1 METAHQNLL
10 QQLTSLSKRYPTL
23 GSRLASAAQDLQ
35 NRGQPFSEN
44 LLGELVKYNRDFNRL
59 QQQVLADSPERNF
72 EISSVQDLERLV
84 QDRMQPADQA
94 SVRQNALG
102 VVERVLRLIHKER
115 NEFSLLKVVKDKARQ
130 LQTQISQETTDLQP
144 DIEALVSG
152 EHPLSALLTLVESP
166 ESLDDEHWVIL
177 EEKVAAEFGKPLAV
191 AISRG
196 KIAVAA
202 ATQATRPQP
211 PSANP
216 NVVILGEPTSTEP
229 QDVIIVPSVEVPKN
243 VSKIDRSNIV
253 FGNVPISGK
262 PIPSQPRSLSSVG
275 IKILVHLQG
284 LGDREF
290 AAQEYAGTRG
300 QGRRLEAF
308 QINIVPAISGLSL
321 QYMAH
326 ISGVGD
332 TPMIPEGQLLGERGK
347 ERQIEGFAI
356 QLTGPQAANYDV
368 FYTAHIQNRG
378 DVPVSS
384 NGEYCGTRQEAL
396 RIEGLKVWIQ
406 PKA

>member
-1 METAHQNLL
+1 METVHQNLL

-23 GSRLASAAQDLQ
+23 GSRLAQAAQDLQ

-59 QQQVLADSPERNF
+59 QQQVLSETQERNF
-72 EISSVQDLERLV
+72 EVSSVQDLERLLSNQV
-84 QDRMQPADQA
+84 QPADQA

-102 VVERVLRLIHKER
+102 IIDRVLTLIHKER
-115 NEFSLLKVVKDKARQ
+115 NEFSLLKTVQDTARQ
-130 LQTQISQETTDLQP
+130 LQTQISQEMTDLQP
-144 DIEALVSG
+144 EVKALVSG

-166 ESLDDEHWVIL
+166 ETLDDEHWVIL
-177 EEKVAAEFGKPLAV
+177 EEKVGAAFGKPLAI

-196 KIAVAA
+196 KISVS
-202 ATQATRPQP
+202 ATTPALRPQP

-216 NVVILGEPTSTEP
+216 DVVILGEPTSTDP

-243 VSKIDRSNIV
+243 LPKIDRANIV
-253 FGNVPISGK
+253 FGNAPISGK
-262 PIPSQPRSLSSVG
+262 PIPSEPRSLSSIG
-275 IKILVHLQG
+275 LKILVHLQG

-308 QINIVPAISGLSL
+308 QMDIVPAIAGLSL

-332 TPMIPEGQLLGERGK
+332 TPMIPEGKLLGERGK
-347 ERQIEGFAI
+347 EQQIEGFAI
-356 QLTGPQAANYDV
+356 QLTGSQATNYDI
-368 FYTAHIQNRG
+368 FYTAHVQNLG
-378 DVPVSS
+378 DVPVCS
-384 NGEYCGTRQEAL
+384 NGEYCGTRQKAL
-396 RIEGLKVWIQ
+396 RVEGIKVWIQ